1 MLPSATRSV
10 SDWFDVKDRGVPSG
24 VYTSGAYIGPTSA
37 PPILPAI
44 MLVWDWRV
52 S

>member
-10 SDWFDVKDRGVPSG
+10 SDWFDVKDRGVH
-24 VYTSGAYIGPTSA
+24 TSGAYIGPTSA
-37 PPILPAI
+37 TPILPAI